1 MFYHRFTLYNYNIQ
15 AGEECCLE
23 CSEPQPAESQAVVR
37 GSSESGEE
45 SETDRAT
52 KINHNVNNC
61 AV

>member
-37 GSSESGEE
+37 GSSGQRDQQCGEWRGE
-45 SETDRAT
+45 
-52 KINHNVNNC
+52 
-61 AV
+61 